1 MKTLLQIG
9 LYLVIIV
16 LGYFIYESVMEP
28 IRFGR
33 DTAQRE
39 SAIIQKL
46 KDIRSIQV
54 AHRSRYG
61 KFLGD
66 LDSLVYFVKFD
77 SLPIVTAV
85 GSVPDNLTEAEA
97 VRLGIIQRDTTW
109 IIAKDSLFKSTAYPI
124 DSLPYIPFSNAKRFT
139 LASGTIERG
148 LVTIPVFEAKT
159 EAKEYMQGLKYK
171 VYYTRENLKV
181 GSMEESSIDG
191 NWE

>member
-1 MKTLLQIG
+1 MKTLLQIA

-16 LGYFIYESVMEP
+16 LGYFIYQSVMEP

-33 DTAQRE
+33 ETAKRE
-39 SAIIQKL
+39 GAIIQKL

-66 LDSLVYFVKFD
+66 LDSLVAFVKWD
-77 SLPIVTAV
+77 SLPVVTAI
-85 GSVPDNLTEAEA
+85 GAVPDSLTEAQA
-97 VRLGIIQRDTTW
+97 VKLGIVQRDTTW
-109 IIAKDSLFKSTAYPI
+109 IVAKDSLFKSARYPV
-124 DSLPYIPFSNAKRFT
+124 DSIPYVPYSEGKRFS
-139 LASGTIERG
+139 LEAGTITRG

-159 EAKEYMQGLKYK
+159 NAPDYMQGLKYK
-171 VYYTRENLKV
+171 TYYTRENLKV
-181 GSMEESSIDG
+181 GSMQESSVDG